1 MPFIKE
7 KPSTTSRDSSSEELS
22 DCEILIE
29 QLEHADPTTRWWA
42 ARDLAERAS
51 EKASKALVSRLEHEE
66 DPSVLEIIL
75 TALTCLGDKTAVAGL
90 VKCLSSENVTLR
102 NGCIEAMK
110 QLPTQVGA
118 LMKDLL
124 ADPDPDVRIGAVN
137 ILETLRHPDV
147 VEWLIDV
154 IENDEHVNVCATAL
168 DLLVEVGSASSAPSL
183 RRLKARFANEPYIQ
197 FAVDLA
203 LQRIS
208 AI

>member
-1 MPFIKE
+1 MPFITKT
-7 KPSTTSRDSSSEELS
+7 PSDSSRETSSDSLS

-29 QLEHADPTTRWWA
+29 QLENADPTTRWWA

-51 EKASKALVSRLEHEE
+51 EKASIALVSRLERET
-66 DPSVLEIIL
+66 DPSVTEIIL

-90 VKCLSSENVTLR
+90 VKCLHSENVALR

-118 LMKDLL
+118 IMKGLL
-124 ADPDPDVRIGAVN
+124 ADPDPDARIGAVN

-154 IENDEHVNVCATAL
+154 IENDQHVNVCATAL
-168 DLLVEVGSASSAPSL
+168 DLLVEVGSATSEAPL
-183 RRLKARFANEPYIQ
+183 NRLKARFPNEPYIQ

-208 AI
+208 AA